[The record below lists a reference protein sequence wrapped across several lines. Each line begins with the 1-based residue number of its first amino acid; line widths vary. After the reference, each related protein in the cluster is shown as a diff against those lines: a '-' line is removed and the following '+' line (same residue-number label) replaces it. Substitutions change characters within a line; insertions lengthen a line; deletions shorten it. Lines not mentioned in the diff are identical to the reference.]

1 MPIGARIRAML
12 GDRRARQVGAMYRAF
27 FADMAAEAAML
38 AEEVPQGA
46 RVLDIG
52 GGDGVPLNNLLNLR
66 SDITATSIDPASVVG
81 QWIEPRHDA
90 RVKRMPGT
98 TLEAFL
104 RSAPAMPDVVLL
116 CDVMH
121 HIPAG
126 ARPAFLDSLTRLA
139 IAAPRLKLIVKDV
152 EPGYPRA
159 LLGYWAD
166 LYITGD
172 RNVKPIGRDE
182 VRRLVG
188 KALPGFSCRETSLFT
203 QDSPN
208 YALVFFR

>member
-1 MPIGARIRAML
+1 MALGARIRALL
-12 GDRRARQVGAMYRAF
+12 GDRRSRQVGALYRAI
-27 FADMAAEAAML
+27 FADMAAEAAIL
-38 AEEVPQGA
+38 AAEVPRGA
-46 RVLDIG
+46 HVLDIG

-66 SDITATSIDPASVVG
+66 DDITAVSIDPAPVVG

-90 RVKRMPGT
+90 RITRLPGT

-104 RSAPAMPDVVLL
+104 QSDARRPDAVLL

-121 HIPAG
+121 HIPPS
-126 ARPAFLDSLTRLA
+126 ARAEFVASLGRLA
-139 IAAPRLKLIVKDV
+139 AAVSQLKLIVKDV

-172 RNVKPIGRDE
+172 RAVRPIGRDE
-182 VRRLVG
+182 LMQLLLP
-188 KALPGFSCRETSLFT
+188 ALPGFRCRETPLFRE
-203 QDSPN
+203 DSPN
-208 YALVFFR
+208 FALVFER